1 MFRTGCFSMC
11 IDFGLKIDLYKNN
24 INRSTLRTGSVH
36 AGVPSTRLYMLN
48 LLGHTFCKKS
58 ISLLFIIIILKLYN
72 LICYSLASL
81 IEKHSFL
88 LLIKKQQNLV
98 TFHLSF
104 FSFFFS
110 SIVPLYLVLFKT
122 YHYQTYRNHS
132 HQKNHHLL
140 LIDEILLPFLVLLC
154 HLHLANFRRQPQ
166 LN

>member
-1 MFRTGCFSMC
+1 
-11 IDFGLKIDLYKNN
+11 
-24 INRSTLRTGSVH
+24 
-36 AGVPSTRLYMLN
+36 MLN

-58 ISLLFIIIILKLYN
+58 ISLLFIIFILKLYN

-98 TFHLSF
+98 TFLF
-104 FSFFFS
+104 FSFFFFFHRTF
-110 SIVPLYLVLFKT
+110 VYLVLFKT
-122 YHYQTYRNHS
+122 YHYQTYRNHF

>member
-1 MFRTGCFSMC
+1 M
-11 IDFGLKIDLYKNN
+11 LEYK
-24 INRSTLRTGSVH
+24 
-36 AGVPSTRLYMLN
+36 PSTRFYTMVPSRYMLN

-98 TFHLSF
+98 TF